1 MRTSISYFLLF
12 SVLVLFSNCG
22 SESRVKRLKL
32 AHGLPIDHPVHQGMV
47 FMGERLQEISGNSM
61 ALDIYPSEQLGS
73 ERQCLELLQIGSLS
87 MTKVSAAVL
96 ENFAPKIRVLSLP
109 YIFRSREHAY
119 QVLDGEI
126 GRRLLIQG
134 EQYWLRGLTY
144 FDAGMRSFYTKDRPV
159 NVPEDL
165 EGLKVR
171 VQESKTAINLVRA
184 LGGAPTPIS
193 YGELYTALQQGV
205 VDGAENNP
213 PSFYTSRH
221 YEVCK
226 FYSLNEHTAVPDI
239 LLIGTV
245 AWNNLDPQEQ
255 EWVQQAADEA
265 KVKQR
270 VLWAEAEAE
279 ALAAV
284 QEAGVEVIR
293 PDKAQFIEQTAVVL
307 EEYLDDPSISGLI
320 REIQA
325 VE

>member
-1 MRTSISYFLLF
+1 MRTSVYSLLLL
-12 SVLVLFSNCG
+12 LVIALSSSCG
-22 SESRVKRLKL
+22 TESRVKRLKL
-32 AHGLPIDHPVHQGMV
+32 AHGLPTDHPVHQGMV
-47 FMGERLQEISGNSM
+47 FMADRLQEISGNRM
-61 ALDIYPSEQLGS
+61 AIDIYPSEQLGS

-87 MTKVSAAVL
+87 MTKVSAAVM
-96 ENFAPKIRVLSLP
+96 ENFAPNIRVMSLP

-119 QVLDGEI
+119 NVLDGEI

-134 EQYWLRGLTY
+134 EEFWLRGLTY
-144 FDAGMRSFYTKDRPV
+144 FDAGMRSFYTKDRPI
-159 NVPEDL
+159 NKPEDV
-165 EGLKVR
+165 EGLKIR
-171 VQESKTAINLVRA
+171 VQESKTAINLVRS

-226 FYSLNEHTAVPDI
+226 YYSLNEHTAVPDI
-239 LLIGTV
+239 LVIGTV
-245 AWNNLDPQEQ
+245 AWNSLDEQEQ
-255 EWVQQAADEA
+255 QWLQQAADEA

-293 PDKAQFIEQTAVVL
+293 PDKTGFMEKTAVVL
-307 EEYLDDPSISGLI
+307 EEYKDDPSVSGLI